1 MSTRE
6 LVVLGT
12 ASQQPTRRRNH
23 NGYVLRWDG
32 NAILFDPG
40 EGTQRQMTLAE
51 VSPSSINRICL
62 THFHGDHCLGLPG
75 VLLRM
80 SLDRIEH
87 HIDLHYPASGEEV
100 LQRLRNSSIGHD
112 AVEVRCAPVHAPGV
126 VAQTDSYTLTSAVL
140 DHRIDAIGWRVEEPP
155 GRRVIPERAAALGLS
170 GPEVG
175 QLKAEGRL
183 ETDER
188 TVGLAE
194 ISEVRR
200 SQSMAVVM
208 DTRWCDGAL
217 ELADGVDLLLCES
230 TFLEAD
236 ADLAREAGHLTA
248 RQAGLLAAE
257 AGARLLVLTHFSS
270 RYPDDQAY
278 LAEAM
283 TEFDAVIL
291 AEDLTRIPLP
301 RIPLPR
307 RD

>member
-23 NGYVLRWDG
+23 NGYILRWDG
-32 NAILFDPG
+32 DAILFDPG

-51 VSPSSINRICL
+51 VSPSSIHRICI

-80 SLDRIEH
+80 SLDRIGH

-112 AVEVRCAPVHAPGV
+112 AVEVRCAPVRAAGPV
-126 VAQTDSYTLTSAVL
+126 VETDTYTLTSAVL
-140 DHRIDAIGWRVEEPP
+140 DHRIDAIGWRVEEPA
-155 GRRVIPERAAALGLS
+155 GRRIIPERVAALGLS

-175 QLKAEGRL
+175 QLRAEGRL
-183 ETDER
+183 ETAER

-200 SQSMAVVM
+200 PQSVAVVM

-217 ELADGVDLLLCES
+217 ELADGADLLLCES

-236 ADLAREAGHLTA
+236 ADLADEAGHLTA
-248 RQAGLLAAE
+248 RQAGRLAAE

-283 TEFDAVIL
+283 SEFDAVIL
-291 AEDLTRIPLP
+291 AEDLTRVPVPP
-301 RIPLPR
+301 RT
-307 RD
+307 